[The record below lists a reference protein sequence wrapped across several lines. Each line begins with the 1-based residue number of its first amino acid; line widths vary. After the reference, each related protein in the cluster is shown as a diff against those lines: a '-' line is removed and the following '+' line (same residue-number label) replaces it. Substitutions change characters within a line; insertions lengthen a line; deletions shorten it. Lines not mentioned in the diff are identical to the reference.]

1 MEYTPTGGPRP
12 TEAGGGDGATE
23 GPGGATVDGGPDGGN
38 GVTEDGGPDG
48 GVTEAGGGINNGS
61 ALLFPLK
68 TSPVSAYPKFTEV
81 FGVAV
86 FGHSSISDAKFQH
99 VASVLAEWLD
109 NDEDGCADIPL
120 VVSKM
125 TTTSP
130 KPFTL
135 AEKDNAELTNAQV
148 DAFISAGYKPAS
160 VTYNRELLPSC
171 AGTAA

>member
-1 MEYTPTGGPRP
+1 MKVECEEDMEFTPTGGPRP
-12 TEAGGGDGATE
+12 TE
-23 GPGGATVDGGPDGGN
+23 GPGGATEDGPD

-48 GVTEAGGGINNGS
+48 GDGVTENGGGTNNGS
-61 ALLFPLK
+61 ALIFPLK
-68 TSPVSAYPKFTEV
+68 TSPVSSYPKYTEV

-86 FGHSSISDAKFQH
+86 VGHSSISDAKFQH

-135 AEKDNAELTNAQV
+135 AERDNE
-148 DAFISAGYKPAS
+148 
-160 VTYNRELLPSC
+160 
-171 AGTAA
+171 